1 MELICNLIA
10 GSEKVF
16 ERYGGSAS
24 GNSGVKSKVQVL
36 LALSDVEDIP
46 TRLAASGALATVTTE
61 LGACQALLDLQ
72 RERHRAVPILAQLID
87 PSTDPEAVDS
97 AENHPGLLHRGV
109 VCARNIL
116 ANIDDSNVLS
126 EILQDAGTAGLTKA
140 LVNIVKTSP
149 DPQVVQPAAEALKY
163 LIKKSG

>member
-1 MELICNLIA
+1 M
-10 GSEKVF
+10 
-16 ERYGGSAS
+16 
-24 GNSGVKSKVQVL
+24 KSKVQVL

-61 LGACQALLDLQ
+61 TGACQALLDLQ

-87 PSTDPEAVDS
+87 PSTDPEAVD
-97 AENHPGLLHRGV
+97 AESHPGLLHRGV
-109 VCARNIL
+109 ICARNIL

-140 LVNIVKTSP
+140 LVNIMKTNP
-149 DPQVVQPAAEALKY
+149 NPQVVQPAAEALKY
-163 LIKKSG
+163 LINKSG